1 MTMQVTAQANAIDH
15 ILGRPPRVLVVDDE
29 RTVRIGL
36 EKLLRRSGYE
46 VTTAESAEEA
56 IEHLRRTEFDV
67 AISDIRMNGMT
78 GIDLLTHV
86 QQLAPTTVVI
96 IMTGYASVD
105 TAVDALRLRAYD
117 YLTKPFDNDHVR
129 ATLERAV
136 TKRAQSMQRESA
148 IAKLRATLSALDQD
162 GEVAPQATQARLAA
176 PEGEIIERGG
186 LRIDL
191 RRRQVQREGQMVEL
205 TRTEF
210 DLLACLARAPG
221 EVLSCAE
228 LVRRL
233 HGYEVE
239 EYEARQVLRAHLSNL
254 RHKLEPDPNE
264 PHYVINLRGSGYTLV
279 V

>member
-1 MTMQVTAQANAIDH
+1 MIQTPAQASPLMAL
-15 ILGRPPRVLVVDDE
+15 LGRPPRVLVVDDE

-56 IEHLRRTEFDV
+56 LEHLRRTEFDV
-67 AISDIRMNGMT
+67 VMSDIRMNGLT
-78 GIDLLTHV
+78 GIDLLAQI
-86 QQLAPTTVVI
+86 QQIAPTTGVI
-96 IMTGYASVD
+96 LMTGYASVD
-105 TAVDALRLRAYD
+105 TAVEALRLRAYD

-136 TKRAQSMQRESA
+136 SKRVQTLQREAA
-148 IAKLRATLSALDQD
+148 IANLRATLQALDES
-162 GEVAPQATQARLAA
+162 GEFSLPGGASRLAVA
-176 PEGEIIERGG
+176 EPEVIERGG

-191 RRRQVQREGQMVEL
+191 RRRQVQRDGQAIDL

-233 HGYEVE
+233 HGYDLE

-254 RHKLEPDPNE
+254 RRKIEPDPNQ
-264 PHYVINLRGSGYTLV
+264 PRYLINLRGSGYTLAD
-279 V
+279 

>member
-1 MTMQVTAQANAIDH
+1 MAL
-15 ILGRPPRVLVVDDE
+15 LGRPPRVLVVDDE

-56 IEHLRRTEFDV
+56 LEHLRRTEFDV
-67 AISDIRMNGMT
+67 VMSDIRMNGLT
-78 GIDLLTHV
+78 GIDLLAQI
-86 QQLAPTTVVI
+86 QQIAPTTGVI
-96 IMTGYASVD
+96 LMTGYASVD
-105 TAVDALRLRAYD
+105 TAVEALRLRAYD

-136 TKRAQSMQRESA
+136 SKRVRTLQREAA
-148 IAKLRATLSALDQD
+148 IANLRATLQALDES
-162 GEVAPQATQARLAA
+162 GEFSLPGGAGRLAA
-176 PEGEIIERGG
+176 AEPEVIERGG

-191 RRRQVQREGQMVEL
+191 RRRQVQRDGQAIDL

-233 HGYEVE
+233 HGYDLE

-254 RHKLEPDPNE
+254 RRKIEPDPNQ
-264 PHYVINLRGSGYTLV
+264 PRYLINLRGSGYTLAD
-279 V
+279 

>member
-1 MTMQVTAQANAIDH
+1 MMQTTAQASTFTAL
-15 ILGRPPRVLVVDDE
+15 LGRPPRVLVVDDE

-56 IEHLRRTEFDV
+56 LEHLRRSEFDV
-67 AISDIRMNGMT
+67 VMSDIRMNGLT
-78 GIDLLTHV
+78 GIDLLAQI
-86 QQLAPTTVVI
+86 QQIAPTTGVI

-105 TAVDALRLRAYD
+105 TAVEALRLRAYD

-136 TKRAQSMQRESA
+136 GKRAQALQREAA
-148 IAKLRATLSALDQD
+148 IAELRATLQALDES
-162 GEVAPQATQARLAA
+162 GEFPAPGAPGRLASA
-176 PEGEIIERGG
+176 GPEVIERNG

-191 RRRQVQREGQMVEL
+191 RRRQVQRDGQLIDL

-233 HGYEVE
+233 HGYDLE

-254 RHKLEPDPNE
+254 RRKIEPDPNR
-264 PHYVINLRGSGYTLV
+264 PRYLLNLRGSGYTLAG
-279 V
+279 

>member
-1 MTMQVTAQANAIDH
+1 MMQTTAQTSTLTAL
-15 ILGRPPRVLVVDDE
+15 LGRPPRVLVVDDE

-46 VTTAESAEEA
+46 VTLAESAEEA
-56 IEHLRRTEFDV
+56 LEHLRRTEFDV
-67 AISDIRMNGMT
+67 VMSDIRMNGLT
-78 GIDLLTHV
+78 GIDLLA
-86 QQLAPTTVVI
+86 QIQRIAPTTGVI
-96 IMTGYASVD
+96 LMTGYASVD
-105 TAVDALRLRAYD
+105 TAVEALRLRAYD

-136 TKRAQSMQRESA
+136 SKRAQMLQREA
-148 IAKLRATLSALDQD
+148 ALAKLRATLQALDES
-162 GEVAPQATQARLAA
+162 GEFPAQGGAGRLAPA
-176 PEGEIIERGG
+176 EPEVIERNG

-191 RRRQVQREGQMVEL
+191 RRRQVQRDDQMIEL

-233 HGYEVE
+233 HGYDLE
-239 EYEARQVLRAHLSNL
+239 EHEARQVLRAHLSNL
-254 RHKLEPDPNE
+254 RRKIEPNPNQ
-264 PHYVINLRGSGYTLV
+264 PRYLLNLRGSGYTLAG
-279 V
+279 

>member
-1 MTMQVTAQANAIDH
+1 MMQTTAQTSTLTAL
-15 ILGRPPRVLVVDDE
+15 LGRAPRVLVVDDE

-46 VTTAESAEEA
+46 VTLAESAEEA
-56 IEHLRRTEFDV
+56 LEHLRRTEFDV
-67 AISDIRMNGMT
+67 VMSDIRMNGLT
-78 GIDLLTHV
+78 GIDLLAQI
-86 QQLAPTTVVI
+86 QQIAPTTGVI
-96 IMTGYASVD
+96 LMTGYASVD
-105 TAVDALRLRAYD
+105 TAVEALRLRAYD

-136 TKRAQSMQRESA
+136 SKRAQMLQREA
-148 IAKLRATLSALDQD
+148 ALAKLRATLQALDES
-162 GEVAPQATQARLAA
+162 GEFPAQGGAGRLAPA
-176 PEGEIIERGG
+176 ESEVIERGG

-191 RRRQVQREGQMVEL
+191 RRRQVQRDGQMIEL

-233 HGYEVE
+233 HGYDLE

-254 RHKLEPDPNE
+254 RRKIEPDPNQ
-264 PHYVINLRGSGYTLV
+264 PRYLLNLRGSGYTLAG
-279 V
+279 

>member
-1 MTMQVTAQANAIDH
+1 MIQTPAQASPLMAL
-15 ILGRPPRVLVVDDE
+15 LGRPPRVLVVDDE

-56 IEHLRRTEFDV
+56 LEHLRRTEFDV
-67 AISDIRMNGMT
+67 VMSDIRMNGLT
-78 GIDLLTHV
+78 GIDLLAQI
-86 QQLAPTTVVI
+86 QQIAPTTGVI
-96 IMTGYASVD
+96 LMTGYASVD
-105 TAVDALRLRAYD
+105 TAVEALRLRAYD

-136 TKRAQSMQRESA
+136 SKRVQTLQREAA
-148 IAKLRATLSALDQD
+148 IANLRATLQALDES
-162 GEVAPQATQARLAA
+162 GAFSLPGGAGRLAA
-176 PEGEIIERGG
+176 AEPEVIERGG

-191 RRRQVQREGQMVEL
+191 RRRQVQRDGQAIDL

-233 HGYEVE
+233 HGYDLE

-254 RHKLEPDPNE
+254 RRKIEPDPNQ
-264 PHYVINLRGSGYTLV
+264 PRYLINLRGSGYTLAD
-279 V
+279 

>member
-1 MTMQVTAQANAIDH
+1 MIQTPAQASPLMAL
-15 ILGRPPRVLVVDDE
+15 LGRPPRVLVVDDE

-56 IEHLRRTEFDV
+56 LEHLRRTEFDV
-67 AISDIRMNGMT
+67 VMSDIRMNGLT
-78 GIDLLTHV
+78 GIDLLAQI
-86 QQLAPTTVVI
+86 QQIAPTTGVI
-96 IMTGYASVD
+96 LMTGYASVD
-105 TAVDALRLRAYD
+105 TAVEALRLRAYD

-136 TKRAQSMQRESA
+136 SKRVRTLQREAA
-148 IAKLRATLSALDQD
+148 IANLRATLQALDES
-162 GEVAPQATQARLAA
+162 GEFSLPGGAGRLAA
-176 PEGEIIERGG
+176 AEPEVIERGG

-191 RRRQVQREGQMVEL
+191 RRRQVQRDGQAIDL

-233 HGYEVE
+233 HGYDLE

-254 RHKLEPDPNE
+254 RRKIEPDPNQ
-264 PHYVINLRGSGYTLV
+264 PRYLINLRGSGYTLAD
-279 V
+279 

>member
-1 MTMQVTAQANAIDH
+1 MMQTTAQTSTLTAL
-15 ILGRPPRVLVVDDE
+15 LGRPPRVLVVDDE

-46 VTTAESAEEA
+46 VTLAESAEEA
-56 IEHLRRTEFDV
+56 LEHLRRTEFDV
-67 AISDIRMNGMT
+67 VMSDIRMNGLT
-78 GIDLLTHV
+78 GIDLLA
-86 QQLAPTTVVI
+86 QIQRIAPTTGVI
-96 IMTGYASVD
+96 LMTGYASVD
-105 TAVDALRLRAYD
+105 TAVEALRLRAYD

-136 TKRAQSMQRESA
+136 SKRAQMLQREA
-148 IAKLRATLSALDQD
+148 ALAKLRATLQALDES
-162 GEVAPQATQARLAA
+162 GEFPAQGGAGRLAPA
-176 PEGEIIERGG
+176 EPEVIERNG

-191 RRRQVQREGQMVEL
+191 RRRQVQRDSQMIEL

-233 HGYEVE
+233 HGYDLE
-239 EYEARQVLRAHLSNL
+239 EHEARQVLRAHLSNL
-254 RHKLEPDPNE
+254 RRKIEPNPNQ
-264 PHYVINLRGSGYTLV
+264 PRYLLNLRGSGYTLAG
-279 V
+279 

>member
-1 MTMQVTAQANAIDH
+1 MIQTPAQANSLMAL
-15 ILGRPPRVLVVDDE
+15 LGRPPRVLVVDDE

-56 IEHLRRTEFDV
+56 LEHLRRTEFDV
-67 AISDIRMNGMT
+67 VMSDIRMNGLT
-78 GIDLLTHV
+78 GIDLLAQI
-86 QQLAPTTVVI
+86 QQIAPTTGVI
-96 IMTGYASVD
+96 LMTGYASVD
-105 TAVDALRLRAYD
+105 TAVEALRLRAYD

-136 TKRAQSMQRESA
+136 SKRVQTLQREAA
-148 IAKLRATLSALDQD
+148 IANLRATLRALDES
-162 GEVAPQATQARLAA
+162 GEFSLPGGASRLTAA
-176 PEGEIIERGG
+176 EPEVIERGG

-191 RRRQVQREGQMVEL
+191 RRRHVQRDGQAIDL

-233 HGYEVE
+233 HGYDLE

-254 RHKLEPDPNE
+254 RRKIEPDPNQ
-264 PHYVINLRGSGYTLV
+264 PRYLINLRGSGYTLAD
-279 V
+279 